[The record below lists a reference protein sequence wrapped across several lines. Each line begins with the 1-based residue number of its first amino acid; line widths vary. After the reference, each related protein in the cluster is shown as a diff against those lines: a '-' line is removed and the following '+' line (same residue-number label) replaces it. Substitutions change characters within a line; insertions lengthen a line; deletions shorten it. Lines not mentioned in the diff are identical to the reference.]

1 MRTKRPRGAARGRS
15 VIAAAAIG
23 AGLMVVIGLWLTV
36 SSLPKAGESENVKG
50 SPTAPVLVEEWSDFQ

>member
-15 VIAAAAIG
+15 AIAAAAIG

-36 SSLPKAGESENVKG
+36 SSLPKAGASENVKG